1 VRLAVTVDP
10 KSPGDLLYLLGETH
24 EELGASEF
32 YRYYGEKTRGR
43 AFVGNGVPRVDAAR
57 ARVLYERLHAA
68 MRRGLVRSCHTPA
81 LGGLAVALARKA
93 LAGGCG
99 LEVDLAVVPGGAGDD
114 ITVLYSES
122 NSRFLVTIAPG
133 DATAFERLLE
143 GSAWAR
149 IGVVTSGSRLL
160 LRGRDGGLIAR
171 ENLQTLRRRWKE
183 RLGEP

>member
-1 VRLAVTVDP
+1 
-10 KSPGDLLYLLGETH
+10 
-24 EELGASEF
+24 
-32 YRYYGEKTRGR
+32 
-43 AFVGNGVPRVDAAR
+43 
-57 ARVLYERLHAA
+57 

-99 LEVDLAVVPGGAGDD
+99 LEVDLAVVPGGVRDD

-160 LRGRDGGLIAR
+160 LRGRDGGLIAH
-171 ENLQTLRRRWKE
+171 ENVETLRRRWKE